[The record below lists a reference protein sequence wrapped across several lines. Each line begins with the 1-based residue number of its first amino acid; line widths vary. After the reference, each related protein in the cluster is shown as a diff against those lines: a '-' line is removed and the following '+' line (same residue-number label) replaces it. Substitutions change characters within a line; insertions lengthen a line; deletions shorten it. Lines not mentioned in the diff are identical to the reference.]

1 MRRLPFWWLLATTCT
16 LPALAAPPGPVSGR
30 DKTAMCAGCHG
41 IPGYRTAYPAVYPVP
56 LIGGQKARYIEAA
69 LHAYRS
75 GERTHPGMP
84 AIARS
89 LSDRDISD
97 LAAFYGSTK

>member
-1 MRRLPFWWLLATTCT
+1 MLRLPFWWLLATACT
-16 LPALAAPPGPVSGR
+16 LLAPGAPGSPLPVR

-56 LIGGQKARYIEAA
+56 MIGGQKVRYLEAA

-75 GERTHPGMP
+75 GERAHPGMQ

-89 LSDRDISD
+89 LSDQDIAG
-97 LAAFYGSTK
+97 LAAFYGSGK